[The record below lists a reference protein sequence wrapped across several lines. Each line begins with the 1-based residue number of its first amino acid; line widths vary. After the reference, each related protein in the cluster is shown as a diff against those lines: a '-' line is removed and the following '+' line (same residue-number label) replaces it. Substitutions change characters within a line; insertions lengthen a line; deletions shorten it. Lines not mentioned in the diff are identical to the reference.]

1 MQKKV
6 QTTRNQIR
14 EVKGGLVLMK
24 LQVFTPAAFV

>member
-14 EVKGGLVLMK
+14 EVKEASVLMK